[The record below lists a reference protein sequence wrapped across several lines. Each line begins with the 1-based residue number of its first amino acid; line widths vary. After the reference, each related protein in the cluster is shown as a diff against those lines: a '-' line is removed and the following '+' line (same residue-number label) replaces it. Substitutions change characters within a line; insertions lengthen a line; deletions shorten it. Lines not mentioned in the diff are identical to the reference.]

1 MRGTATYV
9 YCLAERSRSPSLTSV
24 PTGLP
29 QATRPELIDIKKG
42 LWGVVSDVPLSVY
55 GAERLEPRLKDL
67 NWVADIALAH
77 EAVVEHVASR
87 AGTSVV
93 PMKLFTMFSSPDRA
107 SADLAARWADIK
119 AALDRIRG
127 CNEWGIRVM
136 KQPTQPT
143 RTRSAAV
150 RGASSGTAFL
160 AAKKRARDDAR
171 VGLEKAADAAEDAF
185 ESLAKLA
192 REARRREPPETA
204 TSPPLVDAAFL
215 VSDSRKER
223 FRAAARRLAKSCR
236 QAGADLILT
245 GPWPAYNFVQQASED
260 GR

>member
-1 MRGTATYV
+1 
-9 YCLAERSRSPSLTSV
+9 LTSV

-29 QATRPELIDIKKG
+29 QATRPALIEIKKC

-55 GAERLEPRLKDL
+55 GAERLELRLKDL

-77 EAVVEHVASR
+77 EAVVEHFASR
-87 AGTSVV
+87 TGTSVI

-107 SADLAARWADIK
+107 SVDLAARWPDIK
-119 AALDRIRG
+119 AVLDRIRG

-136 KQPTQPT
+136 KQPARTQG
-143 RTRSAAV
+143 AAM

-171 VGLEKAADAAEDAF
+171 AGLVKAADAAEDAF

-192 REARRREPPETA
+192 REAHRREPPETA

-215 VSDSRKER
+215 VSDSRTER
-223 FRAAARRLAKSCR
+223 FRTAARRLAKSCR

-260 GR
+260 SR